1 MRINYFLFIHHI
13 IFCTFVVLAFQSQ
26 SLFMLKVDIIVSC
39 FATYE
44 FLLYAALIARKTP
57 LFQSWFKWL
66 MISGLSFYFFTRVV
80 QIILLLALF
89 VLGFGPMSHT
99 SKDSAL
105 YWVGLCMCIALMA
118 LQMYTFVIYKAI
130 WDHTLQTLPV
140 TNKQVVERASSSAR
154 YAKTSRIFWAW
165 CLLNCLVHAEE
176 AQPVACCEGNCT
188 VNFQPQPGSDTT
200 VYLNVTLTH
209 VHCIG

>member
-1 MRINYFLFIHHI
+1 
-13 IFCTFVVLAFQSQ
+13 
-26 SLFMLKVDIIVSC
+26 MLKVDIIVSC

-140 TNKQVVERASSSAR
+140 VNKQVVERASSSAR
-154 YAKTSRIFWAW
+154 YANTSRIVWAL
-165 CLLNCLVHAEE
+165 CLLICLVHAEE

-188 VNFQPQPGSDTT
+188 VNLQSQPGFDTT
-200 VYLNVTLTH
+200 VYLSVTLTH
-209 VHCIG
+209 VHCIC